1 MKGKMSTIFMR
12 GLIAIAPIALTI
24 ALVVWLGSF
33 LEDTFSYPI
42 KEWFGDRY
50 YFPGLGIIVA
60 VIVIFFVGVVFNTYL
75 VQRFNEWTDR
85 LFNRIPLIK
94 TLYGAICDLMSFFKG
109 GENKSEKVVSMEWNG
124 MRFVGL
130 VTRENFD
137 DLPSGVGQE
146 GDVAVFIPLSYQIGG
161 VTFMVPRSAIKP
173 LNMSV
178 EDAMRF
184 VITAGAPGKKGSNKK
199 G

>member
-1 MKGKMSTIFMR
+1 MKGKFGTIFMR

-33 LEDTFSYPI
+33 LEETFSYPI
-42 KEWFGDRY
+42 KEFFGTKY

-60 VIVIFFVGVVFNTYL
+60 VVVIFFVGVIFNTYL
-75 VQRFNEWTDR
+75 VQKFNDWTDK
-85 LFNRIPLIK
+85 LFNRIPLVK

-109 GENKSEKVVSMEWNG
+109 GEKKSEKVVSMDWNG

-130 VTRENFD
+130 VTRENFN
-137 DLPSGVGQE
+137 DLPAGVGEE

-161 VTFMVPRSAIKP
+161 ITFMVPRSAVRPID
-173 LNMSV
+173 MSV

-184 VITAGAPGKKGSNKK
+184 VITAGAPGKKGGGK
-199 G
+199 